1 MINDKELKL
10 EFKMTCPGQNSDN
23 WKVKELG
30 FNKQTWGPFKNC
42 YESEFVSYCLM
53 IDGTIKI
60 TVLDSN

>member
-1 MINDKELKL
+1 
-10 EFKMTCPGQNSDN
+10 
-23 WKVKELG
+23 VKELG